1 MASYSQL
8 LDDTIHTPQKSVL
21 TPQAPRAPQKKR
33 VLTPRAPQ
41 KKTIWRFILLIL
53 LLEVTGCLFYTGK
66 RTNAFF
72 MLGVSSFFFFI
83 TKEKKN
89 PVKRKLF

>member
-8 LDDTIHTPQKSVL
+8 INDTIHT
-21 TPQAPRAPQKKR
+21 PQKKR
-33 VLTPRAPQ
+33 VLTPQAPQAPQ
-41 KKTIWRFILLIL
+41 KPKTQRQKKTTIWRFILLIL

-72 MLGVSSFFFFI
+72 MLVLSSFFFFI